1 MCSRC
6 RERSSA
12 APNLTPFPACHAPLF
27 VTPAVTPVMDD
38 DHEQFQAS
46 PSQGICAA
54 LLADAPWNAK
64 SVIAAGL
71 ATVGSLASWVA
82 DLSSPA
88 VAGIGGSYLGGFFIG
103 WAFRRFVRMAA
114 LIAGGLLAGIAVLEN
129 TGWIDLDW
137 TAVETHIGQ
146 AIAAVHRGTE
156 GLKHI
161 LSGYLPS
168 TGAGAVG
175 MFFGFRKK

>member
-1 MCSRC
+1 
-6 RERSSA
+6 
-12 APNLTPFPACHAPLF
+12 
-27 VTPAVTPVMDD
+27 MDYD
-38 DHEQFQAS
+38 QEQPQES

-54 LLADAPWNAK
+54 FLADAPWNAK
-64 SVIAAGL
+64 SVIAAGI

-82 DLSSPA
+82 DFSSPA
-88 VAGIGGSYLGGFFIG
+88 LAGIAGSYLAGFFLG
-103 WAFRRFVRMAA
+103 WASRRFLKMAA
-114 LIAGGLLAGIAVLEN
+114 LITGGLLAGIAVLEE

-137 TAVETHIGQ
+137 TTVETQISH
-146 AIAAVHRGTE
+146 AIAAAQQGAQ
-156 GLKHI
+156 GLKHV

>member
-1 MCSRC
+1 
-6 RERSSA
+6 
-12 APNLTPFPACHAPLF
+12 
-27 VTPAVTPVMDD
+27 MDYD
-38 DHEQFQAS
+38 YEQPQES

-54 LLADAPWNAK
+54 FLADAPWNAK
-64 SVIAAGL
+64 SVIAAGV
-71 ATVGSLASWVA
+71 ATIGSLASGVA

-88 VAGIGGSYLGGFFIG
+88 LAGIAGSYLAGFFIG
-103 WAFRRFVRMAA
+103 WASRRFLRMAA
-114 LIAGGLLAGIAVLEN
+114 LITGGLLACIAVLEE

-137 TAVETHIGQ
+137 TSVEAQISHAV
-146 AIAAVHRGTE
+146 AAAQQGAQ

-168 TGAGAVG
+168 TGAAAVG

>member
-1 MCSRC
+1 
-6 RERSSA
+6 
-12 APNLTPFPACHAPLF
+12 
-27 VTPAVTPVMDD
+27 MDYD
-38 DHEQFQAS
+38 QEQPQEL

-54 LLADAPWNAK
+54 FLADAPWNAK
-64 SVIAAGL
+64 SVIAAGI

-82 DLSSPA
+82 DYSSPA
-88 VAGIGGSYLGGFFIG
+88 VAGIAGSYLAGFFLG
-103 WAFRRFVRMAA
+103 WASRRFLRMAA
-114 LIAGGLLAGIAVLEN
+114 LITGGLLAGIAVLEE

-137 TAVETHIGQ
+137 TSVETQISHV
-146 AIAAVHRGTE
+146 IAAAQQGAQ
-156 GLKHI
+156 GLKHV

>member
-1 MCSRC
+1 
-6 RERSSA
+6 
-12 APNLTPFPACHAPLF
+12 
-27 VTPAVTPVMDD
+27 MDYD
-38 DHEQFQAS
+38 QEQPQES

-54 LLADAPWNAK
+54 FLADAPWNAK
-64 SVIAAGL
+64 SVIAAGI

-82 DLSSPA
+82 DYSSPA
-88 VAGIGGSYLGGFFIG
+88 LAGIAGSYLAGFLLG
-103 WAFRRFVRMAA
+103 WASRRFLRMAA
-114 LIAGGLLAGIAVLEN
+114 LITGGLLAGIAVLEE

-137 TAVETHIGQ
+137 TTVETQISH
-146 AIAAVHRGTE
+146 AIAAAQQGAQ
-156 GLKHI
+156 GLKHV

>member
-1 MCSRC
+1 
-6 RERSSA
+6 
-12 APNLTPFPACHAPLF
+12 
-27 VTPAVTPVMDD
+27 MDYD
-38 DHEQFQAS
+38 QEQPQES

-54 LLADAPWNAK
+54 FLADAPWNAK
-64 SVIAAGL
+64 SVIAAGI

-82 DLSSPA
+82 DFSSPA
-88 VAGIGGSYLGGFFIG
+88 LAGIAGSYLAGFFLG
-103 WAFRRFVRMAA
+103 WASRRFLKMAA
-114 LIAGGLLAGIAVLEN
+114 LITGGLLACIAVLEE

-137 TAVETHIGQ
+137 TTVETQISH
-146 AIAAVHRGTE
+146 AIAAAHQGAQ
-156 GLKHI
+156 GLKHV

>member
-1 MCSRC
+1 
-6 RERSSA
+6 
-12 APNLTPFPACHAPLF
+12 
-27 VTPAVTPVMDD
+27 MDD
-38 DHEQFQAS
+38 AQDQPQES
-46 PSQGICAA
+46 SSQGICAT

-64 SVIAAGL
+64 SVIAAGI

-82 DLSSPA
+82 DYSSPA
-88 VAGIGGSYLGGFFIG
+88 LAGIAGSYLAGFFLG
-103 WAFRRFVRMAA
+103 WASRRFLRMAA
-114 LIAGGLLAGIAVLEN
+114 LITGGLLASIAVLEE

-137 TAVETHIGQ
+137 ASVETQISH
-146 AIAAVHRGTE
+146 AVAAAQQGAQ